1 MVEAAESE
9 ASHVQQPMAP
19 MPESLRIRLQILGA
33 MLVPA
38 LALAYWLNAQG
49 FFAQP

>member
-1 MVEAAESE
+1 MGEAAESDP
-9 ASHVQQPMAP
+9 SHVHQPMAP